1 VAAPRKRGKTRRDYA
16 AAYKRRD
23 ARARALGFKSYYD
36 QRVRKGK
43 LSAPRPTGAA
53 LRRARGH
60 ASGRDLL
67 ATARDG
73 DVVVASMGGRDAQG
87 RYRQID
93 ITLLGSDGGDLEFT
107 LRGSQMKASYLR
119 RLVADLGAKGVTFS
133 PAPSLDLR
141 RIAEEAPE

>member
-1 VAAPRKRGKTRRDYA
+1 VAAKKAKRDYK
-16 AAYKRRD
+16 AAYARRN
-23 ARARALGFKSYYD
+23 ARARALGFTSYYD
-36 QRVRKGK
+36 QRVRKGR

-53 LRRARGH
+53 LRRLRGH

-73 DVVVASMGGRDAQG
+73 DVVIASMGGRDANG
-87 RYRQID
+87 KYHHVD

-107 LRGSQMKASYLR
+107 LRGPQMKTSYLKQ
-119 RLVADLGAKGVTFS
+119 LVADLEAKGVAFS

-141 RIAEEAPE
+141 RIAEDAS